1 MKQTF
6 SHQIASLALV
16 LGVFTG
22 IGGAQTVG
30 VNTIAGTNSVAI
42 SQLVS
47 GLVPSLNVPV
57 PDPHSPANPMSPKL
71 NVPVPDPHSP
81 ANPMSPK

>member
-6 SHQIASLALV
+6 SHQIAAFALV

-22 IGGAQTVG
+22 ISGAQTV
-30 VNTIAGTNSVAI
+30 AGTSTSASI

-47 GLVPSLNVPV
+47 GVVPSLNVPV
-57 PDPHSPANPMSPKL
+57 PDPHSPTSPMSPKL

-81 ANPMSPK
+81 TSPMSPK